1 MIRRLAICAA
11 GAMMLAGAAS
21 TASAA
26 TPHEG
31 VRVALSP
38 QGRFPQRQFTVEL
51 PDGVKSYDLHVT
63 ENGVP
68 VVPHLTPISRNRVPV
83 SLAILLDTSDS
94 MHGRPLAAAGA
105 AAQELIS
112 LKPQR
117 SEVAVFGFA
126 RTPYLIHGF
135 TTDASAFSGALG
147 NLTPSA
153 GTTVWD
159 AVTMASQLIAS
170 RPGAARVI
178 VLLTDGRDTA
188 SKATAASAAA
198 AAHAARARVF
208 AIGLPGANAERAD
221 LQTLVSQTGG
231 EFIQVHSLGDLNAVY
246 AGLAARLNREFILR
260 YTSQLRGV
268 GRPVDVRVAVGG
280 LHSDVR
286 YTIPPAAAID
296 GSPASTW
303 WQGRTAAV
311 AITAGVAVIVL
322 LACYLLLRP
331 KRVSPARSL
340 RGYGVRGTS
349 GKAAE
354 PVIPDRP
361 RRAGPRPSPTQV
373 WARFAAD
380 VDRAELG
387 RQPLVMLAGGM
398 AIGTAAAAVAA
409 IVAHQPLAILAG
421 PLLGAAGAWAYVNHR
436 ASAWYFHFD
445 SVLPDALSVLASSL
459 RAGHSLLQ
467 AVDHVAD
474 EADDKVAREWS
485 EVVRQTRLGI
495 PVEDALDEMCFRV
508 ANKDLRWISLVARV
522 QHQVGGNMAEMFD
535 IVAQTVR
542 ERHRLRAQVRTLTA
556 QGRMTRWILTLAPF
570 ALGGLMM
577 LASPF
582 YLKGFLG
589 DLTGR
594 LLLAVAC
601 VLVVIGS
608 LWLKKIVEIEV

>member
-1 MIRRLAICAA
+1 MMRRLAICAA
-11 GAMMLAGAAS
+11 AALLAGAAS

-26 TPHEG
+26 VPHTN

-51 PDGVKSYDLHVT
+51 PDGVKSYDLRVT

-112 LKPQR
+112 LKPTR

-126 RTPYLIHGF
+126 RAPYLIHGF
-135 TTDASAFSGALG
+135 TTNAGAFSGALG

-159 AVTMASQLIAS
+159 AVTMASQLISS

-188 SKATAASAAA
+188 SKATAVSAAA

-208 AIGLPGANAERAD
+208 AIGLPGANAEHAE

-231 EFIQVHSLGDLNAVY
+231 EFIQVRSLSDLGAVY
-246 AGLAARLNREFILR
+246 AGLAARLNREFVLR
-260 YTSQLRGV
+260 YTSQLRGT
-268 GRPVDVRVAVGG
+268 GRPVDVRVAVGAM
-280 LHSDVR
+280 HADVR
-286 YTIPPAAAID
+286 YTIPSIAPAD
-296 GSPASTW
+296 VTSTSSW
-303 WQGRTAAV
+303 WHGRTAVV
-311 AITAGVAVIVL
+311 AISAAVGIIVL
-322 LACYLLLRP
+322 LCCYLLLRP

-340 RGYGVRGTS
+340 RGYGVRGV
-349 GKAAE
+349 AE
-354 PVIPDRP
+354 TPAQPVLPDRP

-387 RQPLVMLAGGM
+387 RSPLVMLAAGM
-398 AIGTAAAAVAA
+398 AIGTAVAAVAA
-409 IVAHQPLAILAG
+409 IVAHQPAATLAG
-421 PLLGAAGAWAYVNHR
+421 PVLGAVGAWAYVNHR

-474 EADDKVAREWS
+474 EADDKTAREWG

-495 PVEDALDEMCFRV
+495 PVEDALDEMCHRV

-535 IVAQTVR
+535 IVAHTVR

-570 ALGGLMM
+570 GLGAVMM
-577 LASPF
+577 LVSPF
-582 YLKGFLG
+582 YLQGFLG
-589 DLTGR
+589 DITGR
-594 LLLAVAC
+594 ILLAMAC
-601 VLVVIGS
+601 VLVMIGS